1 MEAVDVPGRGVHH
14 PHAVQ
19 MGEGALAAAQP
30 AGQQL
35 ETGLNILQTL
45 SFEEFDNFSFGRNQN
60 CQFIQLI
67 SIHNHSNVCKILI
80 LPG

>member
-35 ETGLNILQTL
+35 ETGVNILQTL
-45 SFEEFDNFSFGRNQN
+45 SFEEQTNSTILVSVGT
-60 CQFIQLI
+60 
-67 SIHNHSNVCKILI
+67 KIVSLSS
-80 LPG
+80 

>member
-35 ETGLNILQTL
+35 ETGLNILQTH
-45 SFEEFDNFSFGRNQN
+45 SFEEQTMGNST
-60 CQFIQLI
+60 ILI
-67 SIHNHSNVCKILI
+67 SVGTNIVILSS
-80 LPG
+80 